1 LAGRVPVETVKV
13 AEEAVAG
20 TVTEAG
26 AVSTLAAVFD
36 NVTSE
41 PPVGAAWDRV
51 MEQDAVPF
59 ELRVLGVHCRAD
71 TRTGA
76 RRETVADAEM
86 PLTEAVSVAD

>member
-1 LAGRVPVETVKV
+1 VKV

-59 ELRVLGVHCRAD
+59 ELRVLGCTAGPIPGREPGEKQWRMQRCR
-71 TRTGA
+71 
-76 RRETVADAEM
+76 
-86 PLTEAVSVAD
+86 